1 MSPPTGH
8 LCVVEGLLDVLLA
21 HCVGMGCVVGLGN
34 SLGAL
39 SAQRLVRLAAS
50 GVRDVTVVAP
60 DDQAGRLGV
69 VTVLEDV
76 DSPACRGVEV
86 FVVDPALMAGA
97 RDLGQ
102 LVRHRGS
109 QVLRE
114 LHTGRMEGDVY
125 RVVMVPCQE

>member
-8 LCVVEGLLDVLLA
+8 LCVVEGLPDVLLA
-21 HCVGMGCVVGLGN
+21 HCLGMGCVVGLGN

-60 DDQAGRLGV
+60 EDEAGRLGV
-69 VTVLEDV
+69 VTVLET
-76 DSPACRGVEV
+76 PACRGVEV